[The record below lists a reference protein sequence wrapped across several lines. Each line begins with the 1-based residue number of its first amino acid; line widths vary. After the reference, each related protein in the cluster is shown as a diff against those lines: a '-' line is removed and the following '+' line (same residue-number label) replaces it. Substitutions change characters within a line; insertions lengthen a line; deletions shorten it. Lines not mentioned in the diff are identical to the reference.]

1 MTDPR
6 PSIDLGE
13 LADLQA
19 GLLTAEEEHD
29 LRVRIAADP
38 QALALL
44 GALENT
50 RGELADLTEEQEE
63 VPDDVAARLD
73 AALAAEPPLSAS
85 SVETSPSAPRAMAP
99 AAEPTVSTD
108 DDMGG
113 QVVDLSNARRR
124 RRWLGPTLVA
134 AAAVVVAVVIG
145 IVLRPQAQGPI
156 PADTPAIGAADLTSL
171 WPGIRGS
178 DDPGFLASG
187 FDLTTCLDT
196 VSGLSGA
203 QVIGTKQVRFD
214 GQPAVVVAVDEPS
227 SGTEQQV
234 RLLAFSPQCRAGTP
248 DGVLGQTSVPR

>member
-6 PSIDLGE
+6 PSIDLDE

-50 RGELADLTEEQEE
+50 RGELADLAEEQED

-73 AALAAEPPLSAS
+73 EALATEPALFASAAGT
-85 SVETSPSAPRAMAP
+85 SVDAPRAKESSAGPAVGSDEMA
-99 AAEPTVSTD
+99 
-108 DDMGG
+108 G
-113 QVVDLSNARRR
+113 QLVDLSRARRR
-124 RRWLGPTLVA
+124 RRWIVPTLA
-134 AAAVVVAVVIG
+134 AAAAIVVAVVIG

-178 DDPGFLASG
+178 NDPGFLASG

-196 VSGLSGA
+196 VTGLNGA
-203 QVIGTKQVRFD
+203 RVIGTEQVRLD
-214 GQPAVVVAVDEPS
+214 GQLAVVVAVDEPS
-227 SGTEQQV
+227 SGLQSQV
-234 RLLAFSPQCRAGTP
+234 RLLAFSPQCRTGTP
-248 DGVLGQTSVPR
+248 DGVLAQTSVPR